1 MLKLDKVRIR
11 NFYSYKDVT
20 VDFSG
25 YENQIILIKGKNGA
39 GKSTIF
45 EAIIW
50 ALFGKTIRKSTEDS
64 LVNSI
69 TKRGCVVEL
78 WLDGGRVYI
87 SRGKRLPHLKFHY
100 EGHELT
106 KSNVHA
112 TQAEIEKVLNIN
124 YQTMLASMVF
134 GQHNHVD
141 FLSVPAADKR
151 TIIRNFLSL
160 DELFELRDQ
169 IKHQKSAHNVTMKAK
184 EAIIGEFT
192 QQIKDLDV
200 DLRRLDRE
208 MAEVKYDDPKYKG
221 WTLEKVIDA
230 DKDYEY
236 AKGQVLK
243 LSLEEQNLKRLLSDK
258 RLLETVEK
266 GPREVVYNCK
276 TCKQEVVREVTQWEV
291 RKAKKFLRD
300 TEEELSQV
308 LDDLD
313 EFKKVKRPLIKVSEF
328 SAFSQYREMGKDRDR
343 KQVEREKLLKKI
355 EAAERERLDSK
366 RQYDIMRFW
375 ERAFSEHGLI
385 KYVIRN
391 ILGYLNSQCNHY
403 LSHICSNSFKIVFD
417 SQLNETITMDGQP
430 VHYMSLSGGEKRKLS
445 FCVLLALKSLLTLT
459 GKEQSNLLL
468 VDEVAENLDQEGVD
482 GLLNLLQDL
491 KKTKTI
497 FLITHDKH
505 LKTLLDSCPRISVVK
520 ENNFSRIWE
529 NDVDITTTNGDLD
542 GV

>member
-243 LSLEEQNLKRLLSDK
+243 LSS
-258 RLLETVEK
+258 
-266 GPREVVYNCK
+266 
-276 TCKQEVVREVTQWEV
+276 W
-291 RKAKKFLRD
+291 
-300 TEEELSQV
+300 
-308 LDDLD
+308 
-313 EFKKVKRPLIKVSEF
+313 
-328 SAFSQYREMGKDRDR
+328 
-343 KQVEREKLLKKI
+343 
-355 EAAERERLDSK
+355 
-366 RQYDIMRFW
+366 
-375 ERAFSEHGLI
+375 
-385 KYVIRN
+385 
-391 ILGYLNSQCNHY
+391 
-403 LSHICSNSFKIVFD
+403 IV
-417 SQLNETITMDGQP
+417 
-430 VHYMSLSGGEKRKLS
+430 
-445 FCVLLALKSLLTLT
+445 T
-459 GKEQSNLLL
+459 GKPTEIY
-468 VDEVAENLDQEGVD
+468 V
-482 GLLNLLQDL
+482 
-491 KKTKTI
+491 
-497 FLITHDKH
+497 
-505 LKTLLDSCPRISVVK
+505 
-520 ENNFSRIWE
+520 
-529 NDVDITTTNGDLD
+529 
-542 GV
+542 